1 MRILQFILSMIL
13 LYVFLLVAWPLFL
26 ILFVVLAI
34 YWIWAVRK
42 LRKATNQ
49 AFDDLKQQET
59 IQPPISSGDV
69 IDAQYTEREE

>member
-13 LYVFLLVAWPLFL
+13 LYIFLMFAWPLFL
-26 ILFVVLAI
+26 ILFAVFAI

-42 LRKATNQ
+42 IRKTANQ
-49 AFDDLKQQET
+49 AFEDLKQQET
-59 IQPPISSGDV
+59 IQRPIESGEV